1 MGAQNFFL
9 NRDEAAHVF
18 CLVRLLS
25 FMKEST
31 EKQSKR
37 LKRKIPEIGDCGGRE
52 FARTLH
58 TEQWE
63 FSHTLFV
70 L

>member
-1 MGAQNFFL
+1 VLEQDNFERRTGKV
-9 NRDEAAHVF
+9 NDEALCGMFA
-18 CLVRLLS
+18 
-25 FMKEST
+25 
-31 EKQSKR
+31 KR